1 MSTTDIIKD
10 TLSSHF
16 PGTSEASWK
25 RRSKKKTSRGVERV
39 FENVDA
45 GNTATVIEDAYG
57 NITIDGVSDASQTIA
72 EKVVPKP
79 KAAKK
84 SAVSR
89 NNKKVDT
96 VSIRKQMVIGSVWVF
111 TEDCEIIQW
120 VSNPER
126 NELINKR
133 HPRGGYGRDPEVMAL
148 DSHVERHVATIPAG
162 TRFTVIGK
170 SQNSEHGWG
179 TSDPKFSNGLRF
191 PVTFDKDNSVIHH
204 MPLKEKGMWNRGHN
218 PLHYWRGSDDNDV
231 TLPFMKIAAYIAP
244 ETIPETLVYVLRDTA
259 TGELFGGWKDEKYTE
274 RYSNYD
280 GTFRTYHGK
289 RADVG
294 NPKMV
299 TKLSS
304 AKKYKTL
311 SAVKA
316 SIREFTGY
324 NDGLDDRGL
333 ESGAYYVQGGKK
345 AMDLPPT
352 WEVVEFDKV
361 SGVEKGTHDV
371 QAWLKELYRLRS
383 LTANVGPAVRA
394 VYKEVEGDM
403 NYDTVI
409 VFEKR
414 SRGVSTWGTGAPEHW
429 DEAEQFEDASDG
441 GIKALEAIKKAA
453 SKMSNKTVRK
463 KTNTAVAFACK
474 LSDAFIAKMSIDEIA
489 AEVKVKMYN
498 LNTLE
503 EIVDNG

>member
-1 MSTTDIIKD
+1 MSTTDSIKD
-10 TLSSHF
+10 ALTSHF

-45 GNTATVIEDAYG
+45 GNTVTVIEDASG
-57 NITIDGVSDASQTIA
+57 NITIDGAADAPQA
-72 EKVVPKP
+72 VVEEVAPKP
-79 KAAKK
+79 KATKK
-84 SAVSR
+84 PTAPKD
-89 NNKKVDT
+89 NKKVDT
-96 VSIRKQMVIGSVWVF
+96 ASLRKQMVIKSVWVF
-111 TEDCEIIQW
+111 TEDCEITQW
-120 VSNPER
+120 VSNPVRDEM
-126 NELINKR
+126 INKR

-148 DSHVERHVATIPAG
+148 DTHVERHVTTIPAG

-170 SQNSEHGWG
+170 SQNSESGYG
-179 TSDPKFSNGLRF
+179 STNSKFSNGLRF
-191 PVTFDKDNSVIHH
+191 PVTFDKDNNVVHH
-204 MPLKEKGMWNRGHN
+204 MPLRERGMWGGDRN
-218 PLHYWRGSDDNDV
+218 PLQYWRGDGDNDV
-231 TLPFMKIAAYIAP
+231 SLPFMKIAAYIAP
-244 ETIPETLVYVLRDTA
+244 EAIPETLVYVLRDTA
-259 TGELFGGWKDEKYTE
+259 TGELFGGWKQTTYTQ
-274 RYSNYD
+274 NYGD
-280 GTFRTYHGK
+280 GLSYTGK
-289 RADVG
+289 TADVG

-304 AKKYKTL
+304 AKKYKNL

-345 AMDLPPT
+345 AMDLPAT

-361 SGVEKGTHDV
+361 SGEEKGTHDV
-371 QAWLKELYRLRS
+371 QVWLKELYRLRS

-394 VYKEVEGDM
+394 VYKEVEGDT

-414 SRGVSTWGTGAPEHW
+414 SRGVTTWNGARKHW
-429 DEAEQFEDASDG
+429 DEAEQFEDADDG

-453 SKMSNKTVRK
+453 GKMGHKTVRK
-463 KTNTAVAFACK
+463 RTNTSVAYACK
-474 LSDAFIAKMSIDEIA
+474 LTDAIMAKMAIDEVE
-489 AEVKVKMYN
+489 AEVQVKMYN
-498 LNTLE
+498 LSTLE
-503 EIVDNG
+503 EIVDNE